1 MISTASKT
9 PNLSLKKSFQFA
21 YDWLTRAAETAPTQA
36 PNGGFHMVRKL
47 IVLALVLGVG
57 LAVTGVAGA
66 RWFNVIRGTRG
77 DDVIAGTAHRDFIL
91 GFAGNDQISAA
102 EGRDLVYAGKGD
114 DTVDGGPGFDRLFG
128 NLGNDTITAGNGRA
142 VIWGGYGND
151 TLTAGANGLSRL
163 HGGPGDDTLNGG
175 ARRDFIWGGRG
186 VDHEFGGDGNDV
198 LHALAR
204 DNQVDTL
211 DCGPGDHDV
220 AWLRAGESDTTINC
234 ERVITVST
242 GSDG

>member
-1 MISTASKT
+1 M
-9 PNLSLKKSFQFA
+9 
-21 YDWLTRAAETAPTQA
+21 
-36 PNGGFHMVRKL
+36 
-47 IVLALVLGVG
+47 
-57 LAVTGVAGA
+57 
-66 RWFNVIRGTRG
+66 
-77 DDVIAGTAHRDFIL
+77 
-91 GFAGNDQISAA
+91 
-102 EGRDLVYAGKGD
+102 
-114 DTVDGGPGFDRLFG
+114 
-128 NLGNDTITAGNGRA
+128 
-142 VIWGGYGND
+142 WGGYGND
-151 TLTAGANGLSRL
+151 TLTAGDNGLSRL

-220 AWLRAGESDTTINC
+220 AWLRAGESDTTVNC
-234 ERVITVST
+234 ELVKTVSI